1 MKFFVD
7 KDKNKNYLSFQL
19 TKINGKIPKLQ
30 EKKVHNL
37 SLTRIGQK
45 RKREMT
51 ETAKTVIIRAQQNFE
66 IAGDLNLVQIEM
78 ENDGW

>member
-1 MKFFVD
+1 MEKFQNF
-7 KDKNKNYLSFQL
+7 KK
-19 TKINGKIPKLQ
+19 
-30 EKKVHNL
+30 KKVHNL

-51 ETAKTVIIRAQQNFE
+51 ETVETVIIRAQQNFE

-78 ENDGW
+78 ENDGC

>member
-19 TKINGKIPKLQ
+19 TKINEKIPKLQ

-51 ETAKTVIIRAQQNFE
+51 ETVETVIIRAQQNFE